1 MQAQQSAG
9 VEADEP
15 GSLWL
20 DRGPDRLEP
29 DKQPLPCIG
38 DAGRV
43 WRNKH
48 EPGTPRKRL
57 AELHPGMDP
66 ERLSGGRALPNL
78 LNSTRLGRKGS
89 WSLQQL
95 RPVAG
100 GNRELK
106 AWE

>member
-1 MQAQQSAG
+1 
-9 VEADEP
+9 
-15 GSLWL
+15 
-20 DRGPDRLEP
+20 
-29 DKQPLPCIG
+29 
-38 DAGRV
+38 
-43 WRNKH
+43 
-48 EPGTPRKRL
+48 
-57 AELHPGMDP
+57 MDP

-100 GNRELK
+100 GDRELE